1 MGDITRHDKP
11 GLLALLMED
20 LKQGLDRNAVGVHAD
35 HGVAGLVV
43 AAKRCSSSSRIRN
56 VVAGRMGVDDT
67 DVWELGEHHFLAR
80 GQHAC
85 IYLRQ
90 GCSIADE
97 VDDIQGFGWFLGF
110 FLLVAASGEQTQHD
124 KGEEG

>member
-1 MGDITRHDKP
+1 
-11 GLLALLMED
+11 
-20 LKQGLDRNAVGVHAD
+20 
-35 HGVAGLVV
+35 
-43 AAKRCSSSSRIRN
+43 
-56 VVAGRMGVDDT
+56 MGVDDT
-67 DVWELGEHHFLAR
+67 DVWKLGKHHFLAR

-90 GCSIADE
+90 GCAIADE

-110 FLLVAASGEQTQHD
+110 FLLVTASGEQTQHD